1 METYSRYNK
10 RWFQMHLATQGDNIS
25 VYKAYIR
32 DAKSLK
38 YLSELFLFS
47 NANNIDLDTVPKH
60 LPTLTE
66 VKEIIIT
73 YIYIH
78 L

>member
-1 METYSRYNK
+1 
-10 RWFQMHLATQGDNIS
+10 MHLATQGDNIS
-25 VYKAYIR
+25 IYKACVKDI
-32 DAKSLK
+32 KGLK
-38 YLSELFLFS
+38 YLSEPFLFS
-47 NANNIDLDTVPKH
+47 NVNNIDLGTISKH
-60 LPTLTE
+60 LPTLTK

>member
-1 METYSRYNK
+1 
-10 RWFQMHLATQGDNIS
+10 MHLATQGNDIGI
-25 VYKAYIR
+25 YKAYIR

-38 YLSELFLFS
+38 DPSEPFLFS
-47 NANNIDLDTVPKH
+47 NANNIDLGTVPKY
-60 LPTLTE
+60 LPTLTK

-73 YIYIH
+73 YIHVH

>member
-1 METYSRYNK
+1 MY
-10 RWFQMHLATQGDNIS
+10 LATQSDNIS
-25 VYKAYIR
+25 IYKACVR

-38 YLSELFLFS
+38 YPSKPFLFS
-47 NANNIDLDTVPKH
+47 NTNNIDLNTMPKH
-60 LPTLTE
+60 LPTLTK
-66 VKEIIIT
+66 VKEIIIA

>member
-1 METYSRYNK
+1 
-10 RWFQMHLATQGDNIS
+10 MHLATEGNNIS
-25 VYKAYIR
+25 IYKAYIR

-38 YLSELFLFS
+38 YLSEPFLFS
-47 NANNIDLDTVPKH
+47 DANNIDLGAVPKH
-60 LPTLTE
+60 LPILTK

-73 YIYIH
+73 CVHVH